1 MIGIIVLVLLVAWLV
16 FDLFI
21 ADAYQNEEGKEHGRE
36 EKERKTKKEG
46 HQSEH

>member
-1 MIGIIVLVLLVAWLV
+1 MKALIFIAVLIAWLI

-21 ADAYQNEEGKEHGRE
+21 YDQVEGRKDNGRE
-36 EKERKTKKEG
+36 EKERKTEKEG

>member
-1 MIGIIVLVLLVAWLV
+1 MIGLIVLAVLIGWLI

-21 ADAYQNEEGKEHGRE
+21 YDQVEGRKDNGRE

-46 HQSEH
+46 HKSKH

>member
-1 MIGIIVLVLLVAWLV
+1 MKALIFIAVLIAWLI

-21 ADAYQNEEGKEHGRE
+21 YDQVKEGKEHGRE
-36 EKERKTKKEG
+36 EKERKTEKEG